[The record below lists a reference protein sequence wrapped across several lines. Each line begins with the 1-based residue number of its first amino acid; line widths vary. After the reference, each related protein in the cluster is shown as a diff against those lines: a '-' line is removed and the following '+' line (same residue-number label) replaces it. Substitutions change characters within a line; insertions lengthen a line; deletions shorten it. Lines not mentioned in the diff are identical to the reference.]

1 MSNPSQDH
9 TTARRLHTDN
19 YECELPD
26 DVRSEL
32 IAPKRARKSPSIA
45 PATKV
50 RLVLTAFVALSVI
63 AGLIA
68 SWINY
73 KSPAQLAEVKAAI
86 ARS

>member
-1 MSNPSQDH
+1 
-9 TTARRLHTDN
+9 
-19 YECELPD
+19 
-26 DVRSEL
+26 
-32 IAPKRARKSPSIA
+32 
-45 PATKV
+45 
-50 RLVLTAFVALSVI
+50 LTAFVALSVI